1 MLEKSRAQ
9 RSSQWGSTT
18 IEFLFIALTLV
29 LVMLAGIE
37 MDRMLFVYANLADAA
52 KAGARYAIVRGSDRT
67 SGSAGPGANPSNIVS
82 LVQSYATGI
91 NPNNL
96 TVNVTYPD
104 GSNTVGSRVKVD
116 ISYAYDPW
124 LGLLTSN
131 LLGLNLKASSQG
143 IITW

>member
-1 MLEKSRAQ
+1 MLQ
-9 RSSQWGSTT
+9 RSSLRRSSRQGSTT

-29 LVMLAGIE
+29 VLMLAGIE
-37 MDRMLFVYANLADAA
+37 MDRMLLVYTNLADAA
-52 KAGARYAIVRGSDRT
+52 KAGARYAVVRGADRT
-67 SGSAGPGANPSNIVS
+67 SGRAGPGANPSNIVS

-91 NPNNL
+91 DPNNL

-104 GSNTVGSRVKVD
+104 GTNTVGSRVKVD
-116 ISYAYDPW
+116 VSYAYDPW

-131 LLGLNLKASSQG
+131 MLGLNIKASSQG